1 MINRILMRI
10 SVVVE
15 PDDKKFFGW
24 SPDLDGVLVEGDT
37 IKETKSLLKEA
48 ILLHL
53 ETMFINNIPIPQT
66 IIVAEQKS
74 DKRDNKSI
82 RGNVC
87 EPETAELM
95 MTFA

>member
-15 PDDKKFFGW
+15 PDDKKFFCW

-48 ILLHL
+48 DLASSRNDVH
-53 ETMFINNIPIPQT
+53 
-66 IIVAEQKS
+66 K
-74 DKRDNKSI
+74 
-82 RGNVC
+82 
-87 EPETAELM
+87 
-95 MTFA
+95 

>member
-15 PDDKKFFGW
+15 PGDKKFFGR

-53 ETMFINNIPIPQT
+53 ETMFIKNIPIPQT

-74 DKRDNKSI
+74 DKQDNKSI

>member
-15 PDDKKFFGW
+15 RDGKMYFGW

-37 IKETKSLLKEA
+37 SEETKSLLKEA

-87 EPETAELM
+87 EPETAELV